1 MRSARVVAV
10 VVAALVVSAGV
21 TVSSVAPGGAVGG
34 GSGPAA
40 VLRQSRPGDEE
51 WVIVVGPA
59 DEQHDDRGRVD
70 GVLTPEGAPVMAQPE
85 VCDA

>member
-1 MRSARVVAV
+1 MRSVRVVAV
-10 VVAALVVSAGV
+10 VVAALVASAGV
-21 TVSSVAPGGAVGG
+21 TVSSVAPG

-51 WVIVVGPA
+51 WPIMVGPA
-59 DEQHDDRGRVD
+59 DEQRDDRGRVD
-70 GVLTPEGAPVMAQPE
+70 GVLTPEGSPVMAQPE

>member
-1 MRSARVVAV
+1 MRSVRVVAV
-10 VVAALVVSAGV
+10 VVAALVASTGV
-21 TVSSVAPGGAVGG
+21 TVSSVTPG

-40 VLRQSRPGDEE
+40 VLRQSRSGDEE
-51 WVIVVGPA
+51 WPIMVGPA

-70 GVLTPEGAPVMAQPE
+70 GVLTPEGSPVMAQPE